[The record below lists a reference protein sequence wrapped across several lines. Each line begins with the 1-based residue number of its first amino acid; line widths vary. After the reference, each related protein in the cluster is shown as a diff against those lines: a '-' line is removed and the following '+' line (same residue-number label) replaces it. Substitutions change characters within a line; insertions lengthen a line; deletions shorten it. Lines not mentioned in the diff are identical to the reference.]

1 VPTTRRTRTLTA
13 DPPAVWRTVADPNH
27 QPRWWPLVTRV
38 EGVEPDAF
46 TQLLRT
52 SKGRSIRADFVVL
65 QRDEPAVYRIEQQLA
80 GSPFERILH
89 RNELTIELQP
99 EGEAATLVVLTRQ
112 TKLRGMSALG
122 GFMWRRAAA
131 KQLDEALDALQEI
144 HG

>member
-1 VPTTRRTRTLTA
+1 MPTTRRTRALAA

-27 QPRWWPLVTRV
+27 QPRWWPLVSRMEDV
-38 EGVEPDAF
+38 QPDAF
-46 TQLLRT
+46 TQLLKT

-65 QRDEPAVYRIEQQLA
+65 QREEPTVFRFEQQLP

-89 RNELTIELQP
+89 RNELTVELQ
-99 EGEAATLVVLTRQ
+99 EDGGGTVVVLTRE

>member
-1 VPTTRRTRTLTA
+1 VPTTRRTRALAA

-27 QPRWWPLVTRV
+27 QPRWWPLVSRMEDV
-38 EGVEPDAF
+38 QPDAF
-46 TQLLRT
+46 TQLLKT

-65 QRDEPAVYRIEQQLA
+65 QREEPTVFRFEQQLA

-89 RNELTIELQP
+89 HNELTVELQ
-99 EGEAATLVVLTRQ
+99 EEQDGTVVVLTRE